1 MSFNALALKHVKLLF
16 LVVLTVLALTAC
28 SSPPPEPSQP
38 PQPTETPEE
47 GQTITLITPDA
58 QNIDDEDAPKYQ
70 IQTRL
75 TDFELLSESEG
86 IAWGV
91 TKNSL
96 RIYITRDNGKT
107 WTNISPSSNIQFSS
121 NPVYG
126 KDIFFTDPSNGWI
139 VRGSYG
145 MTETIVL
152 RTQDGGLNWK
162 VSSLE
167 DGNPISSIFF
177 VSPQRGW
184 LMTSWNSTSYK
195 ESKAMYSTVNGG
207 ATWNIIMQNE
217 QYSPISPNPSIPIV
231 GVTTGMIF
239 RNNTH
244 GFAALQTAALPK
256 IYTTSDRGVTWRPGQ
271 PFLVNEQ
278 LKSCDRVIT
287 GKPDFFGANSSK
299 GWMSVGCEID
309 KDSRIAYHGY
319 FTADGGDS
327 WKFTPFKLN
336 QLSGVNRN
344 VPPTFLNSSLGWAL
358 DDNILYQT
366 RNKGVTWKPLPASS
380 VLQSK
385 LIEYPEVVKLQF
397 FSANLG
403 WLLIEKKEDKRSILL
418 QTTNGGISW
427 RVI

>member
-1 MSFNALALKHVKLLF
+1 LAFKSLSLVPVKLL
-16 LVVLTVLALTAC
+16 LLMILTVFALAAC
-28 SSPPPEPSQP
+28 SAPPSEPAQP
-38 PQPTETPEE
+38 PQPTEAPEE
-47 GQTITLITPDA
+47 GQTITVITPDA
-58 QNIDDEDAPKYQ
+58 RNIVSEDAPKYQ

-96 RIYITRDNGKT
+96 RMYMTRDNGRT
-107 WTNISPSSNIQFSS
+107 WANISPSATMQFSS

-126 KDIFFTDPSNGWI
+126 KEIFFTDPRHGWI
-139 VRGSYG
+139 IRESSGI
-145 MTETIVL
+145 TETIVL

-167 DGNPISSIFF
+167 DGNSISSIYF
-177 VSPQRGW
+177 VSPERGW
-184 LMTSWNSTSYK
+184 LTTSWNSSSYK

-217 QYSPISPNPSIPIV
+217 QYNPKTPNPSIPIP

-239 RNNTH
+239 QSYNH

-256 IYTTSDRGVTWRPGQ
+256 VYVTSDGGVSWKPGQ

-287 GKPDFFGANSSK
+287 GKPNFFSNSRTN
-299 GWMSVGCEID
+299 GWLSVGCVTD
-309 KDSRIAYHGY
+309 KDNSVAYHGY
-319 FTADGGDS
+319 YTDNGGES
-327 WKFTPFKLN
+327 WTFIPFKLN
-336 QLSGVNRN
+336 TLRGINRYI
-344 VPPTFLNSSLGWAL
+344 PPTFLNASTGWVL
-358 DDNILYQT
+358 NGDTLYQT
-366 RNKGVTWKPLPASS
+366 HDHGATWKSLPASS
-380 VLQSK
+380 VLKNK
-385 LIEYPEVVKLQF
+385 LAEYPEVVKMQF
-397 FSANLG
+397 FSKDIG

-418 QTTNGGISW
+418 QTTNGGTSW
-427 RVI
+427 RVM